1 MINPYPNSS
10 RPRQATLKD
19 IADITGL
26 TVATVSRILTG
37 KKGFADPTIKR
48 VRIVAETLGYRPNK
62 LVSGMQ
68 TGRTGMIGAI
78 VPVHAEWG
86 ANLLTGLS
94 HELVSKAYVPIV
106 LDCPSEVLSEKEM
119 IYHLLD
125 RRVEGVALFPSDD
138 TISDAYFSEVR
149 SRNIP
154 IIAMVRRLVNVHCPF
169 VGCDDRKS
177 GALAARHLLEFGHRN
192 LGHLAGPPGMST
204 GADRADGFI
213 SEVLRRRDATVSQV
227 IFPRFLPDTKLIEDF
242 LDEHPDLTGIFCA
255 NESLALALYRIAK
268 SRNISI
274 PNDLS
279 VVSHGNFKLA
289 EYFHPALT
297 STVEN
302 SYEIGR
308 LAAKTIISM
317 IEGDIG
323 TNPPNQVV
331 DTELVVRGSTSAPAR

>member
-1 MINPYPNSS
+1 MITPYANSS

-26 TVATVSRILTG
+26 TVATISRILAG
-37 KKGFADPTIKR
+37 KKRFAAPTVKR
-48 VRIVAETLGYRPNK
+48 VRVVAETLGYRPNK

-106 LDCPSEVLSEKEM
+106 LDCPSEFLSEKEM

-177 GALAARHLLEFGHRN
+177 GALAARHLLELGHRN
-192 LGHLAGPPGMST
+192 LGHLGGPRGMST

-213 SEVLRRRDATVSQV
+213 GEVLRLRDATVSQV
-227 IFPRFLPDTKLIEDF
+227 ILPRFLPNTQLIEKF

-255 NESLALALYRIAK
+255 NEAIAAALYQIANK
-268 SRNISI
+268 RKISI
-274 PNDLS
+274 PDDLS

-289 EYFHPALT
+289 EHFQPALT
-297 STVEN
+297 STIEN

-308 LAAKTIISM
+308 LAAKTIVSM
-317 IEGDIG
+317 IEGGIDA
-323 TNPPNQVV
+323 NPPSQVV
-331 DTELVVRGSTSAPAR
+331 DTKLIVRGSTSSPRR